1 MTMILSET
9 RRRGVV
15 GVVSLAQRSAGR
27 GGGGCGRYASLSS
40 SSSSSRSSHNSSKSF
55 TGKATG
61 RETEDESGK
70 NDETNTN
77 TIGMFS
83 KTASS
88 SSSVA
93 FSSSAGAFAG
103 GEEGVDAFEGQ
114 EVIDATREERDG
126 QTSIGQKGTVTSIQ
140 PGGLLVLEGLRSS
153 VQLGSVLRFPGLQAK
168 AILLS
173 HREPKSFAMLAT
185 KLGAVHVPDSDNV
198 AEIKVGDALEE
209 EKALEEEEEAV
220 FENMPIVFAFVSSF
234 FPLSSSSVSLPVAFA
249 EKDFDE

>member
-1 MTMILSET
+1 MRQATTLT
-9 RRRGVV
+9 TK
-15 GVVSLAQRSAGR
+15 A
-27 GGGGCGRYASLSS
+27 ASLSS
-40 SSSSSRSSHNSSKSF
+40 FSSRTSLHSSKSF
-55 TGKATG
+55 SAKATG
-61 RETEDESGK
+61 RETEDDIKSGK
-70 NDETNTN
+70 NDERNAN
-77 TIGMFS
+77 TIGVFS

-88 SSSVA
+88 SSAGA

-114 EVIDATREERDG
+114 EVIDATREETDG
-126 QTSIGQKGTVTSIQ
+126 QTSIGQTGTVTSIQ

-198 AEIKVGDALEE
+198 AEIKVGDALEV
-209 EKALEEEEEAV
+209 EKMDEILENPKTATAKNLLASISKEILNPEMA
-220 FENMPIVFAFVSSF
+220 
-234 FPLSSSSVSLPVAFA
+234 AFA
-249 EKDFDE
+249 SSHDSIMKKFQRKIRKMKDEGLYMDQDL